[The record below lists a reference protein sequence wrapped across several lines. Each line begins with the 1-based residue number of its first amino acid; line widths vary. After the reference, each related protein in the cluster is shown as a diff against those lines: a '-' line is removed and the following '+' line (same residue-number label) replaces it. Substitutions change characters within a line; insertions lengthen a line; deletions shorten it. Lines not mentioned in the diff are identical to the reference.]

1 MSELE
6 GLIRKLAAEEAE
18 RIVSEMLPEYIRAV
32 GIKDVAEENPELVD
46 AEEVARILGYDVS
59 TPDNIRK
66 STKKVYTLASQN
78 LIPSVRLSSRRVR
91 FDPVKVKEVMDKG
104 GLAEPYSRS
113 A

>member
-18 RIVSEMLPEYIRAV
+18 RIVGEMLPEYIRAV
-32 GIKDVAEENPELVD
+32 GIKSVDEENPELVD
-46 AEEVARILGYDVS
+46 AEEVARIIGK
-59 TPDNIRK
+59 TPK
-66 STKKVYTLASQN
+66 QVYTLARRN
-78 LIPSVRLSSRRVR
+78 LIPSVRLSPRCVR